1 VKGFLF
7 DENVP
12 TPLRFVP
19 SLPVIHATSLVATLG
34 PSPSDRELWTHAAQ
48 NALVIVSKDT
58 DFADRVMDARSPPW
72 VVHLRFGNLRR
83 AAFETLLASA
93 WPRVESLLPAH
104 KLIRVFA
111 DRIESIRD

>member
-1 VKGFLF
+1 MKGFLF

-19 SLPVIHATSLVATLG
+19 SFPVTHATSLG
-34 PSPSDRELWTHAAQ
+34 RSPSDRELWTYAAQ
-48 NALVIVSKDT
+48 HSLVIVSKDA
-58 DFADRVMDARSPPW
+58 DFADRAMGATPPPW

-83 AAFETLLASA
+83 AAFEALLARV
-93 WPRVESLLPAH
+93 WPRVESLLPSH

-111 DRIESIRD
+111 DRIESVRD

>member
-19 SLPVIHATSLVATLG
+19 SLPVVHTTSIGRSL
-34 PSPSDRELWTHAAQ
+34 SDRQVWTWATQ
-48 NALVIVSKDT
+48 NAFEIVSKDS
-58 DFADRVMDARSPPW
+58 DFADRVMDTTPPPW

-83 AAFETLLASA
+83 VAFETLLAVV
-93 WPRVESLLPAH
+93 WPRVESLLPTH
-104 KLIRVFA
+104 KLIRVYA
-111 DRIESIRD
+111 DRIESVRD

>member
-19 SLPVIHATSLVATLG
+19 SLPVIHATSVG
-34 PSPSDRELWTHAAQ
+34 SSPSDRELWNCAAQ
-48 NALVIVSKDT
+48 NAFVIVSQDT
-58 DFADRVMDARSPPW
+58 DFADRIMDATPPPS

-83 AAFETLLASA
+83 AAFETLLATA
-93 WPRVESLLPAH
+93 WPRVESLLPSH
-104 KLIRVFA
+104 KLIRIFA
-111 DRIESIRD
+111 DRIESVRD